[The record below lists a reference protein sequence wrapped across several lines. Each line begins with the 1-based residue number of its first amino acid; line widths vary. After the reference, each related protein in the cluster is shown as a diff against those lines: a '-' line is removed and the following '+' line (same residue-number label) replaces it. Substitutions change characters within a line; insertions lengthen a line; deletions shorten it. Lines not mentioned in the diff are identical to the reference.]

1 MHYSGWVKG
10 LFSRISYNSW
20 WVVSISGTKF
30 NKSSFSLRFSFC
42 LTYKTLWVFVAKEDS
57 LHAFNLL
64 SRNWRCVSLKSLL
77 NMKQPTSKEDK
88 KNSRETL
95 NSLCSVSALLLSVAC
110 CMALI
115 HVQLR
120 IQEHHRLISHSVTV
134 CDQMET
140 QILRKVQQNYE
151 RWQVTK
157 VDGIK
162 GHLQGTNGKEKF
174 YKFFWFLMLTSACF
188 RSWRLW
194 KLSLFNIMYRSNRS
208 FNIPPRAYPGH
219 LTTLPSRAGGNLII
233 SVFQGVGNLIPMR

>member
-1 MHYSGWVKG
+1 
-10 LFSRISYNSW
+10 
-20 WVVSISGTKF
+20 
-30 NKSSFSLRFSFC
+30 
-42 LTYKTLWVFVAKEDS
+42 
-57 LHAFNLL
+57 
-64 SRNWRCVSLKSLL
+64 
-77 NMKQPTSKEDK
+77 MKQLTSKEDK

-115 HVQLR
+115 HVELR

-151 RWQVTK
+151 RWQVTR

-174 YKFFWFLMLTSACF
+174 YNTIQYNTIRVYCENTLSYNNGVLSQTEPKSGSVKARQLIYRYSTNTI
-188 RSWRLW
+188 
-194 KLSLFNIMYRSNRS
+194 KLRVKKLAVEYSITGYN
-208 FNIPPRAYPGH
+208 
-219 LTTLPSRAGGNLII
+219 
-233 SVFQGVGNLIPMR
+233 